1 MANGN
6 IEPTEPDSNIYPE
19 KNPDPSSGI
28 YSVST
33 PPSHY
38 GETFTPSSKRRL
50 MKIVVGVLSIFFVL
64 FLVAGASVYF
74 YQKKIKADPISL
86 LPQDSAIFFR
96 IKINPNNEQVAA
108 FKALLRKFPY
118 YEQLSENLEKEFQY
132 IGYQNPE
139 MKGFDFTISDEVI
152 FAVTEPLEDNLIEE
166 PPYVLI
172 LPNPDREKMEK
183 LAKNIQNLMEKNKQW
198 KMEKETYRGVIITK
212 ALPGE
217 KNLYPKY
224 YSKPETEMSFSM
236 INSHFV
242 FSTKSENIKKI
253 IDVAK
258 DQEII
263 NIFKK
268 DKTKNITATTS
279 YKKIK
284 KYLPKDYL
292 TLFFSQYD
300 LSKIVNTVESVANLD
315 TKSPFSA
322 LASLNAALNWSFF
335 GKNSSSESGKV
346 ILANAIIADAGGL
359 RMESYSL
366 DLRKDAFV
374 PAQFN
379 LNSSLIN
386 TIPEKIGDRE
396 ISFYV
401 EGKDLENEVKY
412 IEKTILEKMTLD
424 DQNKYNEKIGE
435 LKEILGVDLKNEVL
449 SLFKDNYA
457 FFIASD
463 SAGKSAPIAS
473 FVFQLDDSDKAKE
486 NILKLKVPK
495 TSSPIFDLG
504 LGEARAKAKD
514 ARIMADMSQ
523 IRAMAELIYDDE
535 GSYANV
541 RCSYKNTTSYSDV
554 KTICE
559 DIKNQIGIKPVI
571 YQSRDRYCAY
581 SSLNE
586 EGSYYCIDS
595 TGKAIKTFDAP
606 SYCRSTSLSCPS
618 FSGTPPEKFLK
629 PLETNS
635 FSKETVDGFEIYS
648 MPLVD
653 NFGLYFSIMDK
664 KLILTFTKGALVDVL
679 KSFADSNQ
687 TKLINNDRF
696 KEQFN
701 SISRSL
707 TSISYSY
714 PLGFTGAIK
723 YLANFFI
730 NFRMTS
736 SYYGTSESNQKE
748 IEAYNSIV
756 NELVDKGVAPYLEML
771 YSGASYSYVLEKGLM
786 ASKGNLIIKELSL
799 QEKLATEDFWDNIE
813 SWMMEKEE
821 ILYPTDYYY
830 NSSSSYNNPYYDNAS
845 GTCPT
850 CASCKTCSSGSCVN
864 VPDTKWGAGTYGCI
878 GLNRRCVSGV
888 CQTCGGYLYNDGC
901 FGCAGQGSSPNY
913 YACWRDAASAGAT
926 CTTACASY
934 GGCVAANWNDSSG
947 CTVCRYFHGGE
958 VYGGEGCGG
967 GSTGSWYPG
976 WWSHSICDYRLGG
989 YGTSCS
995 ASEGSVRRQCVCK
1008 Y

>member
-38 GETFTPSSKRRL
+38 GETFTQSSKRRL

-152 FAVTEPLEDNLIEE
+152 FAVTEPLEDNLTEE

-268 DKTKNITATTS
+268 DKTKNITAVTS

-379 LNSSLIN
+379 LNNSLIN

-463 SAGKSAPIAS
+463 SAGKSAPI
-473 FVFQLDDSDKAKE
+473 E
-486 NILKLKVPK
+486 IMR
-495 TSSPIFDLG
+495 
-504 LGEARAKAKD
+504 RA
-514 ARIMADMSQ
+514 IN
-523 IRAMAELIYDDE
+523 E
-535 GSYANV
+535 GV
-541 RCSYKNTTSYSDV
+541 
-554 KTICE
+554 
-559 DIKNQIGIKPVI
+559 
-571 YQSRDRYCAY
+571 
-581 SSLNE
+581 
-586 EGSYYCIDS
+586 
-595 TGKAIKTFDAP
+595 
-606 SYCRSTSLSCPS
+606 
-618 FSGTPPEKFLK
+618 
-629 PLETNS
+629 
-635 FSKETVDGFEIYS
+635 
-648 MPLVD
+648 
-653 NFGLYFSIMDK
+653 K
-664 KLILTFTKGALVDVL
+664 KL
-679 KSFADSNQ
+679 
-687 TKLINNDRF
+687 
-696 KEQFN
+696 
-701 SISRSL
+701 
-707 TSISYSY
+707 
-714 PLGFTGAIK
+714 
-723 YLANFFI
+723 
-730 NFRMTS
+730 
-736 SYYGTSESNQKE
+736 
-748 IEAYNSIV
+748 
-756 NELVDKGVAPYLEML
+756 
-771 YSGASYSYVLEKGLM
+771 
-786 ASKGNLIIKELSL
+786 
-799 QEKLATEDFWDNIE
+799 
-813 SWMMEKEE
+813 
-821 ILYPTDYYY
+821 
-830 NSSSSYNNPYYDNAS
+830 
-845 GTCPT
+845 
-850 CASCKTCSSGSCVN
+850 
-864 VPDTKWGAGTYGCI
+864 
-878 GLNRRCVSGV
+878 
-888 CQTCGGYLYNDGC
+888 
-901 FGCAGQGSSPNY
+901 
-913 YACWRDAASAGAT
+913 
-926 CTTACASY
+926 
-934 GGCVAANWNDSSG
+934 
-947 CTVCRYFHGGE
+947 
-958 VYGGEGCGG
+958 
-967 GSTGSWYPG
+967 
-976 WWSHSICDYRLGG
+976 
-989 YGTSCS
+989 
-995 ASEGSVRRQCVCK
+995 
-1008 Y
+1008 